1 MDMKSP
7 TLIIIRDDLT
17 RFFELVGNGY
27 KERCY
32 FQKYVNKLC
41 IPKTPSS
48 LSWSAAET
56 RVRKGRATY
65 TIFFLSRPFVDCL
78 KDYGFDAADY
88 FVAML

>member
-1 MDMKSP
+1 MKLP
-7 TLIIIRDDLT
+7 TLIINRDNIV
-17 RFFELVGNGY
+17 RFYELVGNGY
-27 KERCY
+27 KERCSVG
-32 FQKYVNKLC
+32 KYDRALI

-56 RVRKGRATY
+56 RVRKGRVTY
-65 TIFFLSRPFVDCL
+65 IIYFASRPFIDCL